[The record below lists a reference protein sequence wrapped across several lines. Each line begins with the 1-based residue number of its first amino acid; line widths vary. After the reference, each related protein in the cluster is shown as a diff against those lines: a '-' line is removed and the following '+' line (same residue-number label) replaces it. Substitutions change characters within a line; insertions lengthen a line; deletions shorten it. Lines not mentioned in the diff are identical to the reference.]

1 MNGNRRHGLG
11 VMVALTLAST
21 VSSLAWAQEPAAWPN
36 RPVRLVVASA
46 AAGGTDALARVL
58 AEQLGTAFGKPF
70 VVENKPGANGLIA
83 SENVAAAAP
92 DGYTLL
98 LTYAGAMVV
107 NPSLYT
113 RAPDPLK
120 RFEAIAQIGSFGN
133 LLVASPKVPVHN
145 LKELVAYA
153 KQRPGEMS
161 YGSWG
166 MGSGGHLTMETFLK
180 KANISMT
187 HAPYK
192 GTAAVATDV
201 QAGTLPVGWVDVS
214 SQIGLVK
221 AGRLV
226 PLAVSGTSRLPQF
239 PDVPTMGE
247 QGYPFP
253 TTSWYGLFAP
263 AGTPKALV
271 DRLNQEVLRAIAT
284 PAFRDRLT
292 ALNVPVSP
300 SLTPAQFRKVVADD
314 TVAWHHIAETAG
326 VKPE

>member
-1 MNGNRRHGLG
+1 MKTFQRQWLAA
-11 VMVALTLAST
+11 MVVLSASS
-21 VSSLAWAQEPAAWPN
+21 VAWGQGTGRWPD
-36 RPVRLVVASA
+36 RPVRLIVASA

-58 AEQLGTAFGKPF
+58 AEQLGTVFGKPF

-83 SENVAAAAP
+83 SETVANAKS

-98 LTYAGAMVV
+98 FTYAGAMVV

-113 RAPDPLK
+113 RAQDPLK
-120 RFEAIAQIGSFGN
+120 SFEPIAQVGSFGN
-133 LLVASPKVPVHN
+133 LLVASPKVRVHN
-145 LKELVAYA
+145 LKELIDYA
-153 KQRPGEMS
+153 KQRPGQLS

-166 MGSGGHLTMETFLK
+166 IGSGGHLTMETFLK
-180 KANISMT
+180 KTNLSMT

-192 GTAAVATDV
+192 GTAAVATDL
-201 QAGTLPVGWVDVS
+201 QSGTLPVGWVDVS

-226 PLAVSGTSRLPQF
+226 PLAVSGTTRMPQF

-253 TTSWYGLFAP
+253 TTSWYGMFAP

-284 PAFRDRLT
+284 PAIRERLT
-292 ALNVPVSP
+292 ALNLPVAP
-300 SLTPAQFRKVVADD
+300 TLTPVQFRKVVADD
-314 TVAWHHIAETAG
+314 TLAWRRIVQATG
-326 VKPE
+326 LKPE

>member
-1 MNGNRRHGLG
+1 MSNTRRQWLATMLALG
-11 VMVALTLAST
+11 ASTLASAA
-21 VSSLAWAQEPAAWPN
+21 VAQDVGQWPN
-36 RPVRLVVASA
+36 RPVRVVVASA

-58 AEQLGTAFGKPF
+58 AEQLSAVFGKPF
-70 VVENKPGANGLIA
+70 VVDNKPGANGLIA
-83 SENVAAAAP
+83 NDTVANSAP

-98 LTYAGAMVV
+98 FTYAGAMVI

-113 RAPDPLK
+113 RALDPLK
-120 RFEAIAQIGSFGN
+120 SFEAIAQVGSFGN
-133 LLVASPKVPVHN
+133 LLVASPQVPVHN

-153 KQRPGEMS
+153 KQRPGQLN

-166 MGSGGHLTMETFLK
+166 IGSGGHLTMESFLK

-201 QAGTLPVGWVDVS
+201 QGGTLPVGWVDVS

-226 PLAVSGTSRLPQF
+226 PLAVSGTTRVPQF
-239 PDVPTMGE
+239 PDVPTMAE

-263 AGTPKALV
+263 AGTSPALV
-271 DRLNQEVLRAIAT
+271 NRLNAEVLRAIAT
-284 PAFRDRLT
+284 PAFRERLT
-292 ALNVPVSP
+292 ALNLPVAPALS
-300 SLTPAQFRKVVADD
+300 PAQFRKVVADD
-314 TVAWHHIAETAG
+314 TVAWRNIAQAAG